1 MTNQNPAAPQS
12 QSPQGAASGQQ
23 HRDILAKVNAHA
35 DRSIDRLLADIDELL
50 GDDLA
55 NDTHS
60 SPAEHSAQRHHS
72 TEQYPHLQ
80 QSPVYP
86 PQRSIGAGEASPLAH
101 PTQTATPKPNR
112 TMPLW
117 LKALLGISITSIAA
131 GSLLTWLVN
140 ERKIVLPQ
148 TINTSWLPFQSQSQ
162 VSPEDAK
169 FADYMRKSMSK
180 IDAGTQTTLATNLP
194 NPTTSIVAPTP
205 TSQAAPVA
213 TKPTGTIVTTTAP
226 VAPTAV
232 KAKISLIKTLFQ
244 TGNRPSAIFEVDRQS
259 KIVNVGQTIGTS
271 NWSLLSVAKGEVTI
285 KRKGGEIRSVNV
297 GQKF

>member
-1 MTNQNPAAPQS
+1 MTNQNPAPPQP
-12 QSPQGAASGQQ
+12 QLPQGADASGQ
-23 HRDILAKVNAHA
+23 HNRDILAKVNAHA
-35 DRSIDRLLADIDELL
+35 DRSINQLFSDIKELL

-60 SPAEHSAQRHHS
+60 
-72 TEQYPHLQ
+72 TEQYPQLQ
-80 QSPVYP
+80 QSPYS
-86 PQRSIGAGEASPLAH
+86 PQRSISAGEASALEH
-101 PTQTATPKPNR
+101 PTQTATPKPHR
-112 TMPLW
+112 AIPLW

-169 FADYMRKSMSK
+169 FADYMRKSISK

-213 TKPTGTIVTTTAP
+213 TKSTGTIVTTTAP